1 MLDRL
6 WNWVPN
12 LWSNPI
18 SLLGSVLA
26 TVAGVALLVMLG
38 VDVAG
43 ATTSPYTAAFL
54 MIAVPGLFVAGL
66 LLIPLG
72 LWIFRRSR
80 AQRGLVPLNLA
91 VAALF
96 TTPAGRRKLIVV
108 GGLTLV
114 NLLIVSVAT
123 AKAVHW
129 MDSPEFCGKACHTV
143 MEPEWESYKDSPHAR
158 VACVDCHIGP
168 GVSFLI
174 RSKID
179 GLRQVWH
186 TIRGDYSRPV
196 PTPVHTL
203 RPSQDICEKCHWPDK
218 FHGNRL
224 LYRLHTRPDEANTQ
238 EANVLLLKVGGRD
251 PTSGEYHGIH
261 WHVATDSDVVYE
273 ALDEKREVIGKI
285 TVIRDGKV
293 VEEYLPPEDAKG
305 AVVET
310 RTMDC
315 IDCHNR
321 PTHRYDLSP
330 ALALDRGFRQ
340 GTVDASVPW
349 LRKVA
354 EPLLERQDMTRDGA
368 ERALRADLEAAYKAQ
383 HPDKV
388 PAADVLDKAAR
399 GLAELWKDN
408 VFPER
413 GVTWGTYANHIGH
426 KSATPMKHGCYRCH
440 DDKHK
445 TASGKVLSGDCE
457 NCHEQL
463 AQEETLDELDDLVK
477 SLLPK

>member
-1 MLDRL
+1 MLDRV

-54 MIAVPGLFVAGL
+54 MVAVPSMFVAGL

-72 LWIFRRSR
+72 LWVFRKSR
-80 AQRGLVPLNLA
+80 AARGLVPLSQS
-91 VAALF
+91 VASLF
-96 TTPAGRRKLIVV
+96 TTTAGRRKLLVV
-108 GGLTLV
+108 GVLTLV

-129 MDSPEFCGKACHTV
+129 MDSPQFCGTACHTV
-143 MEPEWESYKDSPHAR
+143 MEPEWESYKESPHAR
-158 VACVDCHIGP
+158 VACVECHIGP

-186 TIRGDYSRPV
+186 TIRGDYERPV

-218 FHGNRL
+218 FHGNRM
-224 LYRLHTRPDEANTQ
+224 LYRIHTRPDEANTQ

-251 PTSGEYHGIH
+251 PQSGRYHGIH

-273 ALDEKREVIGKI
+273 ALDAKRETIGKI

-293 VEEYLPPEDAKG
+293 VEEYLPPADVKG
-305 AVVET
+305 TVVES

-321 PTHRYDLSP
+321 PTHRFDLSP
-330 ALALDRGFRQ
+330 GLALDRGFRT
-340 GTVDASVPW
+340 GLLDPSVPW

-354 EPLLERQDMTRDGA
+354 EPLLERKDMTKDGA
-368 ERALRADLEAAYKAQ
+368 EKALRADLEAAYKAQ
-383 HPDKV
+383 HADKV
-388 PAADVLDKAAR
+388 PAADVLDKAAK
-399 GLAELWKDN
+399 GLADLWNDN
-408 VFPER
+408 NFPER
-413 GVTWGTYANHIGH
+413 GVGWATYANHIGH
-426 KSATPMKHGCYRCH
+426 KSATPFQHGCFRCH

-445 TASGKVLSGDCE
+445 TAAGKVLSGDCE
-457 NCHEQL
+457 TCHEQI
-463 AQEETLDELDDLVK
+463 AQEEKLEDLEELVK
-477 SLLPK
+477 NLIPR